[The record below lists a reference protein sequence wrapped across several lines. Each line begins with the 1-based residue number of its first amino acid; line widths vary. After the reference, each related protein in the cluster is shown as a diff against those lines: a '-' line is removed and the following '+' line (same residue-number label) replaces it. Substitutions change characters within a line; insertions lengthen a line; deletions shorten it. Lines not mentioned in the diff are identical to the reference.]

1 MRQETLLKAV
11 TDTLNQQ
18 VQVAVDIEQLVS
30 RLKSM
35 PKVLFYQSEAESHYA
50 SVSMKR
56 KNMESK
62 IEQLLID
69 LTQRVIDR
77 SEYDYMKKQYAKK
90 YDELLQEETKA
101 LSDIRV
107 RDAALGATEKWLDAI
122 KRYQKIP
129 SIDRALL
136 NLLVA
141 RIEVSKDRE
150 IKIILNYEDPY
161 QPIMKFLER
170 IEGIKDVS

>member
-1 MRQETLLKAV
+1 MV

-18 VQVAVDIEQLVS
+18 VQVAVDVEQLAS

-35 PKVLFYQSEAESHYA
+35 PKVVRYQSEAESHYA
-50 SVSMKR
+50 SVSAKR

-62 IEQLLID
+62 MEQLLID

-77 SEYDYMKKQYAKK
+77 SEYDYMKKQYAREYEKF
-90 YDELLQEETKA
+90 LQEETKA
-101 LSDIRV
+101 LSDIRAK
-107 RDAALGATEKWLDAI
+107 DAALGATEKWLDAM
-122 KRYQKIP
+122 KRYQKLP
-129 SIDRALL
+129 SMDHTLL

-161 QPIMKFLER
+161 QPIMEFLER
-170 IEGIKDVS
+170 IEVIRDVS